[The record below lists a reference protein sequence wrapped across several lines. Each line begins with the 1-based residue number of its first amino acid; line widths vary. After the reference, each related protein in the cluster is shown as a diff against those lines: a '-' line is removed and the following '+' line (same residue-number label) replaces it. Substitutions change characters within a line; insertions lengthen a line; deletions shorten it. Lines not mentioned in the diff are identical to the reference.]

1 MRPRNIIN
9 AFAAFIF
16 VTAVA
21 TAMTANPAGAQT
33 VSHPSSASVSPNL
46 SDLPIDHFRQSPA
59 ELHIVPPAKPL
70 PQRSPGPGG
79 PQGHIQGEP
88 GSHNGIEPKTS
99 FGGVGANGF
108 IPPDP
113 NIAVGKN
120 DPVTGVGYIVQ
131 LVNSQFAVFD
141 KTGKLVTG
149 PVSLSSLWSSLPGGG
164 GCATN
169 NAGDPVVQYD
179 AAADRWLVTQL
190 GSTSGPT
197 YSECI
202 AVSQNNNPSGPYYL
216 YSYSF
221 DNNLNDYPKFGVWP
235 TATNS
240 AYLAS
245 YNLFTNGQTAAGAA
259 LCAYNRT
266 ALLAGD
272 RINAVSICKQVS
284 DQGFLP
290 ADLDGATPPPDGTP
304 GYFVNFASLSSLSIY
319 TLAPNFA
326 DPTNSTL
333 TLAPGIAVA
342 PFNMA
347 CDGGTCIVQPNGQ
360 KLDSLGDRLM
370 YRLAYRVFPDHT
382 SMVVNHSITVPGPT
396 VGVRWYELRQ
406 SATQS
411 NQCDSLLGFSAT
423 GFYLCQQGTFAPDAS
438 YRWMGSAAMDGAG
451 NIAIGYS
458 KSSGNIYP
466 SIVFAA
472 RTPSMAPDAMG
483 AETTLQA
490 GAGAQTTYSRWGDY
504 TSLRIDPSDDTT
516 FWYTNEY
523 YTKNSRLFNYMW
535 ATAISSF
542 TVGASSNPPDF
553 SLSTSSNSL
562 TVRRGASGSTTVTVG
577 AINGSSSVNLSV
589 SGLPQRTS
597 ASFDTNPVTS
607 TGTSTLTIS
616 ANRNAPTGPYNLT
629 VTGNN
634 GSASHTSQ
642 LQLTIQ

>member
-1 MRPRNIIN
+1 MRPQNIIN
-9 AFAAFIF
+9 AFATFIF

-21 TAMTANPAGAQT
+21 TAMTADPAGAQT

-141 KTGKLVTG
+141 KTGKLITG

-179 AAADRWLVTQL
+179 ASAINGDGTTGRWLVTQL

-202 AVSQNNNPSGPYYL
+202 AVSQNNNPSGAYYL
-216 YSYSF
+216 YSYPF
-221 DNNLNDYPKFGVWP
+221 DTYLNDYPKFGVWP

-245 YNLFTNGQTAAGAA
+245 YNLFANGQNAAGAK
-259 LCAYNRT
+259 LCAYDRT
-266 ALLAGD
+266 AMLAGA
-272 RINAVSICKQVS
+272 NSPVSICKQVS

-304 GYFVNFASLSSLSIY
+304 AYFLNFDSQSSLSLY
-319 TLAPNFA
+319 QLSLDFTTSTGTLNG
-326 DPTNSTL
+326 PTD
-333 TLAPGIAVA
+333 IAVT
-342 PFNMA
+342 PFTEA
-347 CDGGTCIVQPNGQ
+347 CGGGTCIAQPNGQ

-370 YRLAYRVFPDHT
+370 YRLAYRVFSGTGGAFDHA
-382 SMVVNHSITVPGPT
+382 SMVVNHSVLAGSS

-406 SATQS
+406 TSPGGPLS
-411 NQCDSLLGFSAT
+411 VF
-423 GFYLCQQGTFAPDAS
+423 QQGTFAPDS
-438 YRWMGSAAMDGAG
+438 NYRWMGSAAMDGAG

-458 KSSGNIYP
+458 KSSSSVYP
-466 SIVFAA
+466 SIAITS
-472 RTPSMAPDAMG
+472 RTPAMPLG
-483 AETTLQA
+483 TMSTETILQA
-490 GAGAQTTYSRWGDY
+490 GVGAQTTYPRWGDY

-562 TVRRGASGSTTVTVG
+562 TVRRGSSGSTTVTVG
-577 AINGSSSVNLSV
+577 AVNGSSSVNLSV

-597 ASFDTNPVTS
+597 ASFGTNPVPS
-607 TGTSTLTIS
+607 TGTSQLTIS
-616 ANRNAPTGPYNLT
+616 ANRNAPTGTSTLT

-634 GSASHTSQ
+634 GSASHTTQ
-642 LQLTIQ
+642 LQLIIQ

>member
-9 AFAAFIF
+9 VCAAFIF

-21 TAMTANPAGAQT
+21 TATTADPAGAQT

-79 PQGHIQGEP
+79 PPGHIQGEP
-88 GSHNGIEPKTS
+88 GSHNAIEPKTS

-202 AVSQNNNPSGPYYL
+202 AVSQNNNPSGAYYL
-216 YSYSF
+216 YSYPF
-221 DNNLNDYPKFGVWP
+221 DTYLNDYPKFGVWP

-245 YNLFTNGQTAAGAA
+245 YNLFANGQNAAGAK
-259 LCAYNRT
+259 LCAYDRT
-266 ALLAGD
+266 AMLAG
-272 RINAVSICKQVS
+272 ATSPVSICKQIS

-304 GYFVNFASLSSLSIY
+304 AYFLNFDSQSSLSLY
-319 TLAPNFA
+319 QLSLDFTTSTGTLNG
-326 DPTNSTL
+326 PTD
-333 TLAPGIAVA
+333 IAVT
-342 PFNMA
+342 PFTEA
-347 CDGGTCIVQPNGQ
+347 CGGGTCIAQPNGQ

-370 YRLAYRVFPDHT
+370 YRLAYRVFSGTGGAFDHA
-382 SMVVNHSITVPGPT
+382 SMVVNHSVLAGSS

-406 SATQS
+406 TSPGGPLS
-411 NQCDSLLGFSAT
+411 VF
-423 GFYLCQQGTFAPDAS
+423 QQGTFAPDS
-438 YRWMGSAAMDGAG
+438 NYRWMGSAAMDGAG

-458 KSSGNIYP
+458 KSSSSVYP
-466 SIVFAA
+466 SIAITS
-472 RTPSMAPDAMG
+472 RTPAMPLG
-483 AETTLQA
+483 TMSTETILQA
-490 GAGAQTTYSRWGDY
+490 GVGAQTTYPRWGDY

-562 TVRRGASGSTTVTVG
+562 TVRRGSSGSTTVTVG
-577 AINGSSSVNLSV
+577 AVNGSSSVNLSV

-597 ASFDTNPVTS
+597 ASFGTNPVPS
-607 TGTSTLTIS
+607 TGTSQLTIS
-616 ANRNAPTGPYNLT
+616 ANRNAPTGTSTLT

-634 GSASHTSQ
+634 GSASHTTQ
-642 LQLTIQ
+642 LQLIIQ